1 MKLKNIT
8 IKDGKQANLKLKK
21 EDKIYLPEQE
31 FEVSNERGKELL
43 KIEIDGKPI
52 VEKVKEPKES
62 TEQKVSQNENI
73 QENLQ

>member
-8 IKDGKQANLKLKK
+8 IKEGKPANLKLKK

-43 KIEIDGKPI
+43 KMEIDGEPI

-62 TEQKVSQNENI
+62 TEQKAAQNENV